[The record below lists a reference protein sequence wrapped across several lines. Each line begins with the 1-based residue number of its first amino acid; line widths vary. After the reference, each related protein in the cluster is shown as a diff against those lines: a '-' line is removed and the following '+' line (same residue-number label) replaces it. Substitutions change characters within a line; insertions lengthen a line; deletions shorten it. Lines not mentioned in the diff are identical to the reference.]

1 MQITARSA
9 CAYLRAERNRADGL
23 FTRLTVRNSQHGCVY
38 PREAR
43 RRVLINLVR
52 SRPPRWWRKGAQ
64 QRRWRGRRR
73 RRRRRPR
80 RRRRRRRWR
89 RKKGE
94 EGGER
99 KERTALAAHEGREN
113 RSFPSFALLHR
124 VRTLRPCFYR
134 NYSPRSFLS
143 FFLSFF
149 LFLQARTQLCAQ
161 SRWFGGWGRNTNSR
175 DFKYFTIRTKIRKRR
190 ILDNFSLSNTN
201 IVI

>member
-149 LFLQARTQLCAQ
+149 FFKLVRSFAPSLDD
-161 SRWFGGWGRNTNSR
+161 SWGRNTNSR
-175 DFKYFTIRTKIRKRR
+175 DFKYFTILEKIRKRNEGSS
-190 ILDNFSLSNTN
+190 IIFLYQIQT
-201 IVI
+201 